1 MNREEKEEEEE
12 IVCLDES
19 FFINDNYRLTTFTF
33 GSQVIELLCLHSA
46 SRKGA
51 ERKALADPMAM
62 IVYQLQSPL
71 IQSNAG
77 RSLSGCV
84 VLLAVYAKKTE
95 LFACACFGRP
105 LITAEKAD
113 FDLTGQLVWPGAL
126 LLNDYLAKNAEMLQG
141 CSIIELGS
149 GVGVTGILCSR
160 FCPQLLLTDHNDE
173 ILKKNIE
180 LCASSENP
188 NCCAELVAEKLEWGN
203 SDHIDQILQRYS
215 RGFDL
220 ILGADIYI
228 LVAFLL
234 SFSRKI
240 AIKKL
245 VCSTVDDLKKDW
257 MDIILPS
264 VKHLICMLTWCYLS
278 LSVERLLHVRGGQ
291 CKFILAYVS
300 RAKSMDSLIM
310 KQAAEHGMR
319 MVEVTGTR
327 SVVRNLEGVIFEVAL
342 Q

>member
-1 MNREEKEEEEE
+1 MESTNNNQKAAE
-12 IVCLDES
+12 DES
-19 FFINDNYRLTTFTF
+19 T
-33 GSQVIELLCLHSA
+33 
-46 SRKGA
+46 
-51 ERKALADPMAM
+51 
-62 IVYQLQSPL
+62 SPKE
-71 IQSNAG
+71 QA
-77 RSLSGCV
+77 
-84 VLLAVYAKKTE
+84 
-95 LFACACFGRP
+95 
-105 LITAEKAD
+105 AD

-188 NCCAELVAEKLEWGN
+188 NCCAELAAEKLEWGN

-228 LVAFLL
+228 LLL
-234 SFSRKI
+234 R
-240 AIKKL
+240 
-245 VCSTVDDLKKDW
+245 
-257 MDIILPS
+257 
-264 VKHLICMLTWCYLS
+264 ICPTR
-278 LSVERLLHVRGGQ
+278 V
-291 CKFILAYVS
+291 I
-300 RAKSMDSLIM
+300 MDSLIM

-327 SVVRNLEGVIFEVAL
+327 SVVGNLEGVIFEVAL

>member
-1 MNREEKEEEEE
+1 MRSSSN
-12 IVCLDES
+12 
-19 FFINDNYRLTTFTF
+19 FILT
-33 GSQVIELLCLHSA
+33 ICEA
-46 SRKGA
+46 
-51 ERKALADPMAM
+51 
-62 IVYQLQSPL
+62 
-71 IQSNAG
+71 
-77 RSLSGCV
+77 
-84 VLLAVYAKKTE
+84 
-95 LFACACFGRP
+95 
-105 LITAEKAD
+105 AD

-173 ILKKNIE
+173 VLKILKKNIE

-188 NCCAELVAEKLEWGN
+188 NCCAELAAEKLEWGN

-245 VCSTVDDLKKDW
+245 S
-257 MDIILPS
+257 S
-264 VKHLICMLTWCYLS
+264 VPLLFDT
-278 LSVERLLHVRGGQ
+278 VERLLHVRGGQ

-327 SVVRNLEGVIFEVAL
+327 SVVGNLEGVIFEVAL